1 MGLRAT
7 DSGLLMKTLP
17 LCLLLTN
24 NHLLISFWS
33 PLKMTSR
40 SGLTGMWEIQI
51 YNLRTHLF
59 LSWSCSLT
67 VWMFCLYLCSF
78 ELRVRISISL
88 GKLTVI
94 PRVRN
99 IDSKP
104 FSFMF
109 ALRNYLH
116 VSDIRCAFQIS
127 SSSTSILLPSSLRV
141 VVVTIH
147 VWGVLN
153 SQWSTGWGSGDTWLS
168 RQLEGQ
174 RKIHRASRRNYLW
187 RRGKYQPLFPL
198 RFLHS
203 HKIVVI

>member
-1 MGLRAT
+1 
-7 DSGLLMKTLP
+7 
-17 LCLLLTN
+17 
-24 NHLLISFWS
+24 
-33 PLKMTSR
+33 
-40 SGLTGMWEIQI
+40 
-51 YNLRTHLF
+51 
-59 LSWSCSLT
+59 
-67 VWMFCLYLCSF
+67 MFCLYLCSF

-153 SQWSTGWGSGDTWLS
+153 SQ
-168 RQLEGQ
+168 
-174 RKIHRASRRNYLW
+174 
-187 RRGKYQPLFPL
+187 
-198 RFLHS
+198 
-203 HKIVVI
+203 